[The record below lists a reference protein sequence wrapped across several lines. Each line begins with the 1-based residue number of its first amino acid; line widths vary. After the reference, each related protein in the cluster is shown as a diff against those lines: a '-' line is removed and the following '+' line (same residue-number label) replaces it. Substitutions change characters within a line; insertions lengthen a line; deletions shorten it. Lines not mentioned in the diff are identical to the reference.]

1 MIYDHLPTPVQQWL
15 DNREQDRMAGEQYEQ
30 WLRFNEETKER
41 FDNTEVPVEP
51 IQDEA
56 TGSYRYPGEDRDVL
70 GDHEEDADLAQ
81 RTKYV
86 GLEYEETEQFLR
98 ETGDAD
104 LERLEH
110 EQSTAAGTWSG
121 DRGAELE
128 RLERSEQTHG
138 ERSLDEPPERGIEDD
153 EEELER

>member
-15 DNREQDRMAGEQYEQ
+15 DNREQDRMAGEQYDY
-30 WLRFNEETKER
+30 WLSVQESKAKE
-41 FDNTEVPVEP
+41 V
-51 IQDEA
+51 
-56 TGSYRYPGEDRDVL
+56 
-70 GDHEEDADLAQ
+70 DLAEKSQ
-81 RTKYV
+81 
-86 GLEYEETEQFLR
+86 EPE
-98 ETGDAD
+98 DAD

-110 EQSTAAGTWSG
+110 EQSTAAGAWSG

-128 RLERSEQTHG
+128 RLERSEKTHG